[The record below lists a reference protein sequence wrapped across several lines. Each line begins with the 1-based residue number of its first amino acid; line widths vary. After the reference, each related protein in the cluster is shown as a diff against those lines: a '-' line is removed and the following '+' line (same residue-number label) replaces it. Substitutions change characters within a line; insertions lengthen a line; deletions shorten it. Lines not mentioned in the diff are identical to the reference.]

1 MYWIRVFCQK
11 MDILRA
17 TQCDSVPES
26 PFVQKKKLK
35 QLGSRNVINV
45 KIRLMVIQTV
55 SKVISGNYNIFNSHN
70 SP

>member
-26 PFVQKKKLK
+26 PFVQKNKLK

-45 KIRLMVIQTV
+45 KIRLMVIQTDGEFL
-55 SKVISGNYNIFNSHN
+55 STKSDFRQL
-70 SP
+70 